1 MNVSESVNES
11 VSVSG
16 SASAGNDQ
24 ANVSVEGY
32 IGVDMGAEAH
42 LQADKSGLDAGAEYH
57 DVAQASATVS
67 GSAQQEGIGGIGG
80 SATVYAKTGT
90 ELEGHVVAGSKGVDV
105 GAGASIGNAV
115 GVDAEITCSN
125 RYTSTTAG
133 AGVSIGE
140 HFEAGGSAQA
150 TCDHGV
156 VTVGVA
162 GDVAALVGLDV
173 DVAVSVDTKQ
183 IVSDGKEA
191 VHAVEKVAPVV
202 EKTVV
207 QTTNTVV
214 QTTNTV
220 VQTTNTAVH
229 AVENTANSTV
239 HTVTNAVSN
248 GAKSATNSVTK
259 AFKKIKW

>member
-24 ANVSVEGY
+24 ANVSIEGY

-90 ELEGHVVAGSKGVDV
+90 ELEGHVVAGDHGVDV

-115 GVDAEITCSN
+115 GVDADITCSN

-220 VQTTNTAVH
+220 VH

>member
-16 SASAGNDQ
+16 SAGAGNDH

-57 DVAQASATVS
+57 EVAQASATAS
-67 GSAQQEGIGGIGG
+67 GGVQQEGIGGVGG
-80 SATVYAKTGT
+80 SATVYVKTGT
-90 ELEGHVVAGSKGVDV
+90 ELEGHVVAGDHGVDV
-105 GAGASIGNAV
+105 GAGASIGNAA

-162 GDVAALVGLDV
+162 GDLAAVVGLDV

-183 IVSDGKEA
+183 IVSDGKEV
-191 VHAVEKVAPVV
+191 VHVVEKVAPVV
-202 EKTVV
+202 T
-207 QTTNTVV
+207 
-214 QTTNTV
+214 
-220 VQTTNTAVH
+220 QTTNTAVH
-229 AVENTANSTV
+229 AVENTAKS
-239 HTVTNAVSN
+239 VTNTVSN
-248 GAKSATNSVTK
+248 GAKSATNSVKK
-259 AFKKIKW
+259 AFKKIKL